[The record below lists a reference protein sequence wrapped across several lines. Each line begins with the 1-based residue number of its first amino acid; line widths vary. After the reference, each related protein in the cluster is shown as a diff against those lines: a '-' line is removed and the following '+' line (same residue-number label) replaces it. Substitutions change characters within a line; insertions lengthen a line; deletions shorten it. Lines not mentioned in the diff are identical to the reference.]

1 MGAACDTIC
10 SRNHSINQ
18 IQPDTEK
25 IKSRNAQEVS
35 EFTISQSEGKT
46 TTPPNSINLLDTA
59 FKNDTVLHVA
69 IQNKQYKILQ
79 HLLENGAS
87 VNSQNPTN
95 GNTALHLCVQL
106 NDIKSV
112 KLLLKYGANAY
123 IENQSKLTPVNI
135 AQQYKYKQILNAFGA
150 EIKIETNNTLLTP
163 TQSKKP
169 ISLTTTNSQFLSVF
183 AQDIL
188 EDSPDFD
195 APSNNAILLSY
206 NTNRL
211 QTITDDILAD
221 IQETIEQDSMK
232 IVPLKAWLD
241 KKQSSPPY
249 SWLKRWTVV
258 QDGYLL
264 WSDRQIS
271 IQNGVNKEE
280 KRRWNN
286 CVNLRRI
293 KSVSVIKTKQNR
305 RFKVSVNG
313 GRDYIW
319 RAKTKQIR
327 DHWVDLLT
335 KHVELGNMSAVYADK

>member
-46 TTPPNSINLLDTA
+46 TNSIIIEEFYQAIKNGDENMVSFSLHEYSSINLLDTA

-169 ISLTTTNSQFLSVF
+169 
-183 AQDIL
+183 
-188 EDSPDFD
+188 
-195 APSNNAILLSY
+195 
-206 NTNRL
+206 
-211 QTITDDILAD
+211 
-221 IQETIEQDSMK
+221 
-232 IVPLKAWLD
+232 
-241 KKQSSPPY
+241 
-249 SWLKRWTVV
+249 
-258 QDGYLL
+258 
-264 WSDRQIS
+264 
-271 IQNGVNKEE
+271 
-280 KRRWNN
+280 
-286 CVNLRRI
+286 
-293 KSVSVIKTKQNR
+293 
-305 RFKVSVNG
+305 
-313 GRDYIW
+313 
-319 RAKTKQIR
+319 
-327 DHWVDLLT
+327 
-335 KHVELGNMSAVYADK
+335 